1 MADAIQA
8 FYGSF
13 RSERWHPNQV
23 VIFRRKARRSRRPG
37 LPVENPIVFPVREA
51 WRALRKYSGYAMF
64 CLSVQRIRRRVE
76 RERPET

>member
-1 MADAIQA
+1 MADAIQT

-13 RSERWHPNQV
+13 RFEGLHPDQV
-23 VIFRRKARRSRRPG
+23 GVFRRKARRRRRPG
-37 LPVENPIVFPVREA
+37 LPVENPIVFHVRET
-51 WRALRKYSGYAMF
+51 WRALRKYSGYALF